1 MPVYSDRDPIA
12 AIATASGRGGV
23 GIIRLSGEDAFISNF
38 IKSFFGND
46 EHLKPRYAHY
56 RAFNDSHGRLIDE
69 GLAIYFPAPRSYT
82 GESVLELQAHGG
94 PVVMRLLLREVLAQG
109 RASGLRL
116 AEPGEFTKRAFLN
129 GRMDL
134 SQAEAVA
141 DLIDATTE
149 GAARAASRSLNGDF
163 SHCIHQIGDQV
174 IELRALI
181 EAILDFPE
189 EEIDFIESTHAR
201 ERMKKITKYFEQ
213 LMHQS
218 QQCSIL
224 REGVTAVLVGSPN
237 VGKSSLMNCL
247 SGEDIAI
254 VTEVAGT
261 TRDKIENEI
270 NLDGIALRLVDT
282 AGVRDT
288 EDKVEAIG
296 IERTLKAVEGA
307 DIVLHL
313 IDATNENTDEE
324 GQKTLEKVMKRVQAG
339 VPVIQVFNKCDLKEV
354 HGISEQA
361 IAISAKTGEGI
372 EALKERLMSIV
383 GWENKPEST
392 FLARER
398 HLEALNA
405 AYEHLRLANQFVD
418 CHEPPLDLLAEELRL
433 CNEELG
439 TIIGETTPDDLLGMI
454 FSRFCIGK

>member
-1 MPVYSDRDPIA
+1 MPVYSDRDPIV

-23 GIIRLSGEDAFISNF
+23 GIVRLSGEDAFIKEF
-38 IKSFFGND
+38 IKRFFGDN
-46 EHLKPRYAHY
+46 EYLKPRYAHY
-56 RAFNDSHGRLIDE
+56 RSFKDSKGGLIDE
-69 GLAIYFPAPRSYT
+69 GLAIYFPTPKSYT
-82 GESVLELQAHGG
+82 GESVLELQGHGG
-94 PVVMRLLLREVLAQG
+94 PVVLKLLLREILTIG
-109 RASGLRL
+109 KDLGLRL

-129 GRMDL
+129 GRIDL
-134 SQAEAVA
+134 SQAEAVS

-163 SHCIHQIGDQV
+163 SNSIHQIGDQV

-201 ERMKKITKYFEQ
+201 ERMKKIMDDFER

-218 QQCSIL
+218 QQGSIL

-270 NLDGIALRLVDT
+270 NLDGVLLRLVDT

-288 EDKVEAIG
+288 KDKVEAIG

-313 IDATNENTDEE
+313 IDATNENSDEE

-339 VPVIQVFNKCDLKEV
+339 VPVIQMYNKCDLKKV
-354 HGISEQA
+354 KKTSDQMV
-361 IAISAKTGEGI
+361 AISAKTGEGV
-372 EALKERLMSIV
+372 EELKKKLLTLV
-383 GWENKPEST
+383 GWENQPEST

-405 AYEHLRLANQFVD
+405 AYGHLLLANQFVSYS
-418 CHEPPLDLLAEELRL
+418 EPPLDLLAEELRL

-439 TIIGETTPDDLLGMI
+439 LIIGETTPDDLLGMI